1 MVEIIKS
8 RRLFKSALKL
18 LLTKEQWN
26 KLKEKSGYICI
37 DVDADKRKSAK
48 ALPLDT
54 KDDDDDSDSS
64 QSSSQ

>member
-54 KDDDDDSDSS
+54 KDDEYDSDSS